1 MSENQNQ
8 TPEQNVENE
17 SQSQETSSTQTVD
30 IDKLVNEKV
39 SETLKEIKAKL
50 DKSYQARDEALKKVA
65 EFENEKKAAELKRLQ
80 EEGKFKEAYEMQLA
94 EEKAKREAL
103 EKQNVELTRDISVR
117 QALAQ
122 LPFRNEKAVEM
133 AYKEIV
139 SQLVRDENGLW
150 VHKSGLQIQDFVKAF
165 SDSDENTF
173 LFKTKVNSGNGGDS
187 VKAPSSVAD
196 ATSLFALSQD
206 EVLKR
211 AREGKLRR

>member
-1 MSENQNQ
+1 MPGEIQNQ
-8 TPEQNVENE
+8 ENKSEDIVQNDNPNTE
-17 SQSQETSSTQTVD
+17 VD
-30 IDKLVNEKV
+30 IEKIV
-39 SETLKEIKAKL
+39 SERVSDTLKEIKSKL

-65 EFENEKKAAELKRLQ
+65 EFEAEKKSIELKRLQ

-94 EEKAKREAL
+94 EEKAKRETL

-117 QALAQ
+117 QFLGQ

-139 SQLVRDENGLW
+139 SQLVRDENNLW
-150 VHKSGLQIQDFVKAF
+150 VHKSGLQVQDFVKAF
-165 SDSDENTF
+165 SDSEENSF
-173 LFKTKVNSGNGGDS
+173 LFKPKYNSGTGTDS
-187 VKAPSSVAD
+187 VKSPSSSSE
-196 ATSLFALSQD
+196 ATSLFSLSQD